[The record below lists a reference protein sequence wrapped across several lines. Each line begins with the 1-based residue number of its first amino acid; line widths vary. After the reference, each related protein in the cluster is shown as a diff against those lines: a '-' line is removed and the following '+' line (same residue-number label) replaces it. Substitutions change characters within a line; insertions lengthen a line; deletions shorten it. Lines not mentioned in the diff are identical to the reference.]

1 MTLGRAFVCRVVL
14 LPLPRHRRRLTAPS
28 EQPAW
33 PSTKRPSF
41 DLNALDQLLD
51 DCSNVCPTTLGT
63 LVVTRLTEALDLTGA
78 MLLARPGGRWVH
90 THPHTTHT
98 REVQAAVTRR
108 AQALFNEPPEGD
120 MCVEVAA
127 DRPIRLL
134 PLWSGHRMRAV
145 LCLGPKRSGQPYK
158 PREEVMLRILAR
170 TLALRFAVI
179 APEEMGE
186 GRLAGQVAGESGAQP
201 PASGPLSPC
210 ETAVLGYLA
219 QGLSDKDIAARAQ
232 RSVKTIQIHI
242 EHIYE
247 KLGVHSRTRAL
258 HVARRRHLL
267 LADGEA

>member
-1 MTLGRAFVCRVVL
+1 
-14 LPLPRHRRRLTAPS
+14 
-28 EQPAW
+28 
-33 PSTKRPSF
+33 
-41 DLNALDQLLD
+41 
-51 DCSNVCPTTLGT
+51 
-63 LVVTRLTEALDLTGA
+63 
-78 MLLARPGGRWVH
+78 
-90 THPHTTHT
+90 
-98 REVQAAVTRR
+98 
-108 AQALFNEPPEGD
+108 
-120 MCVEVAA
+120 
-127 DRPIRLL
+127 
-134 PLWSGHRMRAV
+134 MRAV

-258 HVARRRHLL
+258 HVARRRPLL

>member
-1 MTLGRAFVCRVVL
+1 MSSHPTPSVQTQAASH
-14 LPLPRHRRRLTAPS
+14 PPS
-28 EQPAW
+28 EQTAW

-41 DLNALDQLLD
+41 DLNALDQLPS
-51 DCSNVCPTTLGT
+51 DCCNVSPPTAGT

-108 AQALFNEPPEGD
+108 AQELFGDPPEDD

-127 DRPIRLL
+127 GRPIRLL

-145 LCLGPKRSGQPYK
+145 LCLGPKRNGHPYK
-158 PREEVMLRILAR
+158 PREETMLRILAR
-170 TLALRFAVI
+170 ALAVRFAVVD
-179 APEEMGE
+179 PEEMGE
-186 GRLAGQVAGESGAQP
+186 DRVAGQAAGGNRARP

-219 QGLSDKDIAARAQ
+219 QGLADKDIAVQAQ
-232 RSVKTIQIHI
+232 RSVKMIQIHI
-242 EHIYE
+242 GHIYE